1 MTKKILIVDDEE
13 NVRYSFRK
21 FYRSSGY
28 EIIEAVNGLE
38 AISVVNRHKPDLVLM
53 DIEMPGLSGL
63 EAIQRIRQLQP
74 DIPVVII
81 TAFGTSER
89 VISAMKHGAFE
100 YLEKPFDVERLK
112 TVLNEALEVKK
123 LKDDRN
129 FVEIKPSE
137 ESNDVQIIGNSP
149 AIKEV
154 FKMIGRV
161 AASDVS
167 VLINGESGTGKELI
181 ARAIYRYSDRSD
193 KPFIAVNCAALP
205 DTLLESELFG
215 YEKGSF
221 TNAVQSRQGKF
232 EAAHQGTM
240 FLDEVADMSLPLQA
254 KLLRVIQ
261 EGTFERIGS
270 NKTIKV
276 DVRLISATNKNLENA
291 IQSGTFREDL
301 YYRLKV
307 ISMSLPPLRI
317 RREDIPLLTEYFL
330 ARQCRHLNKPLVSVP
345 RETMD
350 ALTGYDWP
358 GNVRELENLLKRA
371 LLLSKGSVI
380 LPSAV
385 TTEMVHSLPPQTSK
399 LSGTHIRSIP
409 YDFDKMNGKLY
420 DHVISQAESELIAA
434 CLKHTQGNQVKAAR
448 LLGISRA
455 MLHERIEKYNIQPE
469 NPTSGL

>member
-21 FYRSSGY
+21 FYQSSGY
-28 EIIEAVNGLE
+28 EVIEAANGLE
-38 AISVVNRHKPDLVLM
+38 AISVVDRHKPDLVLM
-53 DIEMPGLSGL
+53 DIEMPGLNGL
-63 EAIQRIRQLQP
+63 EAIQRIKQLQP

-89 VISAMKHGAFE
+89 VISAMKHGAFD
-100 YLEKPFDVERLK
+100 YLEKPFDVDRLK
-112 TVLNEALEVKK
+112 TIVSEALEVKK
-123 LKDDRN
+123 LKDDQG
-129 FVEIKPSE
+129 FVEIKPSKESE
-137 ESNDVQIIGNSP
+137 EEQIIGKSS

-181 ARAIYRYSDRSD
+181 ARAIYRYSDRAN
-193 KPFIAVNCAALP
+193 KPFYAVNCAALP

-240 FLDEVADMSLPLQA
+240 FLDEVADMSLTLQA

-276 DVRLISATNKNLENA
+276 DVRFVSATNKNLENA
-291 IQSGTFREDL
+291 IAAGTFREDL

-307 ISMSLPPLRI
+307 ISISLPPLRI

-330 ARQCRHLNKPLVSVP
+330 ARQCRQLNKPMISLP
-345 RETMD
+345 KETMD
-350 ALTGYDWP
+350 ALLQYDWP

-371 LLLSKGSVI
+371 LLLSKGTFI
-380 LPSAV
+380 TPSAV
-385 TTEMVHSLPPQTSK
+385 TSEMGAVASSVPTVA
-399 LSGTHIRSIP
+399 SGRHIRIIP
-409 YDFDKMNGKLY
+409 YEFDHYEGKLY
-420 DHVISQAESELIAA
+420 GHVINQAERELIIA
-434 CLKHTQGNQVKAAR
+434 CLAHTGGNQVKAAK

-455 MLHERIEKYNIQPE
+455 MLHERIEKYNIIPE
-469 NPTSGL
+469 NPTG

>member
-21 FYRSSGY
+21 FYQSSGY
-28 EIIEAVNGLE
+28 EVIEAANGLE
-38 AISVVNRHKPDLVLM
+38 AISVVDRQKPDLVLM

-63 EAIQRIRQLQP
+63 EAIQRIKQLQP

-89 VISAMKHGAFE
+89 VISAMKHGAFD

-112 TVLNEALEVKK
+112 TMVAEALEVKQ
-123 LKDDRN
+123 LKDDQG
-129 FVEIKPSE
+129 FVEIRPSKE
-137 ESNDVQIIGNSP
+137 ITDDQIIGKSS

-181 ARAIYRYSDRSD
+181 ARAIYRYSDRVN
-193 KPFIAVNCAALP
+193 KPFYAVNCAALP

-240 FLDEVADMSLPLQA
+240 FLDEVADMSLTLQA

-276 DVRLISATNKNLENA
+276 DVRFVSATNKNLENA
-291 IQSGTFREDL
+291 IVAGTFREDL

-307 ISMSLPPLRI
+307 ISISLPPLRI

-330 ARQCRHLNKPLVSVP
+330 ARQCRQLNKPMISLP
-345 RETMD
+345 KETMD
-350 ALTGYDWP
+350 ALLNYDWP

-371 LLLSKGSVI
+371 LLLSKGSI
-380 LPSAV
+380 ITPSAV
-385 TTEMVHSLPPQTSK
+385 TSEMGAVASSVPNVSL
-399 LSGTHIRSIP
+399 GRHIRTIP
-409 YDFDKMNGKLY
+409 YDFDQYEGKLY
-420 DHVISQAESELIAA
+420 EHVINQAESELISA
-434 CLKHTQGNQVKAAR
+434 CLRQTNGNQVKAAK

-455 MLHERIEKYNIQPE
+455 MLHERIEKYNILPE
-469 NPTSGL
+469 HPTG